1 MLLDLL
7 KKADCNAKNTDTGG
21 KVPSITGSA
30 TTAAV
35 NAVEKK
41 IPQVSDLVKKTDY
54 DKKMSD
60 IETKYFTASDYDKFM
75 DKIFDAK
82 LKIKRIS

>member
-7 KKADCNAKNTDTGG
+7 KKADCNAKNTDTEG

-30 TTAAV
+30 TTAAL

-41 IPQVSDLVKKTDY
+41 IPKLVIWSKKQIMI
-54 DKKMSD
+54 KKSQTSRLNILPRLIMINLWIRYLMPS
-60 IETKYFTASDYDKFM
+60 
-75 DKIFDAK
+75 
-82 LKIKRIS
+82 